1 MLYTDWKT
9 FLPELNLAYC
19 DKLSMAA
26 SVETRVPYLD
36 NEIVD
41 FMCTVPVDLKLH
53 GLTSKYLLRE
63 AMRIS
68 FPRPSCIVARPG
80 SERPSARGCGATC
93 GRWSTTSEPGAYR
106 CAGLLRRR
114 RPSGA

>member
-1 MLYTDWKT
+1 MRRPPTILDKMLYTDWKT

-41 FMCTVPVDLKLH
+41 FMCRVPPELKLR
-53 GLTSKYLLRE
+53 GTTSKYLLRE
-63 AMRIS
+63 AVKDLV
-68 FPRPSCIVARPG
+68 PAADHPTVARQA
-80 SERPSARGCGATC
+80 SVRRSARGCDATC
-93 GRWSTTSEPGAYR
+93 GRWWTI
-106 CAGLLRRR
+106 C
-114 RPSGA
+114 